1 MVEARVGILVMLLL
15 MAVWGDIQ
23 SHRIPNLLILIG
35 VVFGVLSGLW
45 ITGLAGMVS
54 AVQGF
59 LLGLALFLPLYL
71 LKTMGAGDV
80 KLMAMAGTF
89 LGPGGVFGAV
99 IGTFL
104 AGGVLAILIAAR
116 NRVLMQLLENLK
128 LMLLGGMVNAS
139 LGKAL
144 VIEGVPNSVGK
155 LPYAVAIAIGI
166 VGWLFWNQIIN
177 K

>member
-1 MVEARVGILVMLLL
+1 
-15 MAVWGDIQ
+15 
-23 SHRIPNLLILIG
+23 
-35 VVFGVLSGLW
+35 
-45 ITGLAGMVS
+45 
-54 AVQGF
+54 
-59 LLGLALFLPLYL
+59 
-71 LKTMGAGDV
+71 
-80 KLMAMAGTF
+80 MAMAGTF
-89 LGPGGVFGAV
+89 LGPSGVFGAV

-104 AGGVLAILIAAR
+104 AGGVLAILLAAR

>member
-59 LLGLALFLPLYL
+59 LLGFAVFLYL
-71 LKTMGAGDV
+71 L
-80 KLMAMAGTF
+80 
-89 LGPGGVFGAV
+89 
-99 IGTFL
+99 
-104 AGGVLAILIAAR
+104 
-116 NRVLMQLLENLK
+116 
-128 LMLLGGMVNAS
+128 
-139 LGKAL
+139 
-144 VIEGVPNSVGK
+144 
-155 LPYAVAIAIGI
+155 
-166 VGWLFWNQIIN
+166 II
-177 K
+177 